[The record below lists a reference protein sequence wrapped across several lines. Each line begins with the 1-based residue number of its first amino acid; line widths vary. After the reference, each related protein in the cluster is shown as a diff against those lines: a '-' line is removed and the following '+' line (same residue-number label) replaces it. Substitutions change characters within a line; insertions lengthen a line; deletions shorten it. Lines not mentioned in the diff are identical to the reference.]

1 VQLFRE
7 LGFSSSIFL
16 VIGNIIGVGIFTT
29 SGIIAE
35 QLGRSVWVIGVW
47 VLGGFL
53 ALIGACCYSLLV
65 RKIPKAGGEYAFL
78 YPTYGPLPAFL
89 SGWASLLIGFSAP
102 IAATSLGLGYYL
114 LPFFP
119 ESAAS
124 NPMTIKWI
132 AAVGLISVTAFI
144 SLGLQFG
151 ARLHS
156 TVTFLNLAL
165 LVGFS
170 ALILV
175 KAPLK
180 QNLDPILS
188 TGLWNVDLSSLGAAV
203 VLVMFGYSGWNAAAY
218 VAEEVRDPKRN
229 IPSALLLGTSG
240 VIVAYLLVNVAYFGG
255 APWIKLTGQIAVAE
269 VAASETLGTVGSSF
283 VTLLILSSI
292 LSSLTAMSIAG
303 PRVYF
308 AMSRDKL
315 FPGWLSHVDPKRKLP
330 IKAICFQSV
339 IALILIT
346 VARFG
351 EILLYAGTILIL
363 FTTLTVSV
371 LLTYKRERRGVVSW
385 VLYRLLPSVFVLT
398 NIAVLVTAAYSRWQE
413 ALAGVATVAAG
424 LPVYWYYKSRRGAEG
439 QANEEPR
446 DEPAQM

>member
-1 VQLFRE
+1 
-7 LGFSSSIFL
+7 
-16 VIGNIIGVGIFTT
+16 
-29 SGIIAE
+29 
-35 QLGRSVWVIGVW
+35 
-47 VLGGFL
+47 
-53 ALIGACCYSLLV
+53 
-65 RKIPKAGGEYAFL
+65 
-78 YPTYGPLPAFL
+78 
-89 SGWASLLIGFSAP
+89 
-102 IAATSLGLGYYL
+102 
-114 LPFFP
+114 
-119 ESAAS
+119 
-124 NPMTIKWI
+124 
-132 AAVGLISVTAFI
+132 
-144 SLGLQFG
+144 
-151 ARLHS
+151 
-156 TVTFLNLAL
+156 
-165 LVGFS
+165 
-170 ALILV
+170 
-175 KAPLK
+175 
-180 QNLDPILS
+180 
-188 TGLWNVDLSSLGAAV
+188 VDLSSLGAAV
-203 VLVMFGYSGWNAAAY
+203 VMVMFGYSGWNAAAY

-255 APWIKLTGQIAVAE
+255 APWVKLTGQIAVAE

-283 VTLLILSSI
+283 LTLLILSSI

-339 IALILIT
+339 IALILIA

-371 LLTYKRERRGVVSW
+371 LLTCKRVRRGVASW

-424 LPVYWYYKSRRGAEG
+424 LPVYWYYKSRKGAQG
-439 QANEEPR
+439 LANEEPR
-446 DEPAQM
+446 NEPAQM